1 MKNNDVQFLVLQ
13 QNVNDMTE
21 GKVTV
26 DLNSDGPTRMMTIN
40 VQGESTKVFITLTQV
55 PTFFATGVTST
66 PCSKLDVDC
75 LSKTLDS
82 LFLGSR
88 FEDWMDFITR
98 QTNTVNVEKELDN
111 LARTISEL
119 VYTYSTVS

>member
-21 GKVTV
+21 GKITV

-55 PTFFATGVTST
+55 PTFFATGVRPT

-88 FEDWMDFITR
+88 FEDWMDFIIR
-98 QTNTVNVEKELDN
+98 QTNTANVEKELDN

-119 VYTYSTVS
+119 VYTYTVS